1 MKKAIE
7 VRLNLPETAEGL
19 ETLRQA
25 VEKANSIMLAAA
37 LEKVDASAEEKRAYV
52 ASLKGR
58 VPWAK

>member
-7 VRLNLPETAEGL
+7 VRVNLPDTAEGM
-19 ETLRQA
+19 EALRKA
-25 VEKANSIMLAAA
+25 VERANSIMLAAA
-37 LEKVDASAEEKRAYV
+37 LEKVDATAEEKRAYI